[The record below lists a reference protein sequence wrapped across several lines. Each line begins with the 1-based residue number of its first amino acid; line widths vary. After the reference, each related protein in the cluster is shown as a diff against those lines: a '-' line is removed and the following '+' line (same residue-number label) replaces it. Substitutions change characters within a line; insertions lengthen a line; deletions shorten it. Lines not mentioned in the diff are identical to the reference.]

1 MKNLLLI
8 FSLFLTQ
15 TSYGEYREIT
25 IKQLKEN
32 GQGYLNEYVKI
43 KCNKFESS
51 TREVLLNMDGE
62 PTTMKDLG
70 NKNLKNI
77 DISDGK
83 PHWIREEFFTIVN
96 EFDEFG
102 NCYLYNVNKREFVE
116 KYSYRDI
123 IMYGKIVD
131 LENGNVGFKITKVD
145 KQITLSNIWDDHPF
159 ITMFVIMFTL
169 FLIYG
174 LLVRYGYITQEE
186 E

>member
-1 MKNLLLI
+1 MTLLSHTYVH
-8 FSLFLTQ
+8 FMLTIY
-15 TSYGEYREIT
+15 SEYREIT

-43 KCNKFESS
+43 KCNSFESS

-62 PTTMKDLG
+62 PTTTKQIE
-70 NKNLKNI
+70 NI

-96 EFDEFG
+96 DYDEFG

-145 KQITLSNIWDDHPF
+145 KQITLNNIWEDHPLITMLVVLF
-159 ITMFVIMFTL
+159 ITVY
-169 FLIYG
+169 LIIWG
-174 LLVRYGYITQEE
+174 FKRYGDITPE
-186 E
+186 

>member
-70 NKNLKNI
+70 NKK
-77 DISDGK
+77 G
-83 PHWIREEFFTIVN
+83 P
-96 EFDEFG
+96 
-102 NCYLYNVNKREFVE
+102 
-116 KYSYRDI
+116 
-123 IMYGKIVD
+123 D
-131 LENGNVGFKITKVD
+131 LERSDPLILILLGLDLARPARNLLRF
-145 KQITLSNIWDDHPF
+145 LSFDFFCYMSRNR
-159 ITMFVIMFTL
+159 FVTIKFH
-169 FLIYG
+169 
-174 LLVRYGYITQEE
+174 
-186 E
+186 